1 MKKII
6 SAILAVTAA
15 LTFASCGKSGGN
27 YAPGNDGIYHPG
39 YIKGDGVISPDG
51 KEGLI
56 ENSYKSTATDP
67 TSTFSADVDTAS
79 YAFFRKLC
87 QSGYSFS
94 ELAATMRDSVR
105 TEEMVNYFEYSG
117 NLPENGGLFGVKS
130 VISDCPW
137 NPEAKLLMLTLK
149 TEKAVEK
156 KKNNLVFLIDV
167 SGSMNSADKLE
178 LLKSSFHYL
187 ISSLGAD
194 DTVSIVTYS
203 GREEVILEGC
213 AGNKGDMI
221 SKAIN
226 SLKAS
231 GSTNGEA
238 GLKTAY
244 SIAEKYFIP
253 DGNNRIIMASDGD
266 LNVGMS
272 SAEELKNFVSEKR
285 RSGVYL
291 SVLGFGTGN
300 YRDGNMEAIADN
312 GNGVYYY
319 IDSDTE
325 AEKVFCTDLLS
336 TLYTVGSDVKL
347 QITFDPK
354 SVSQYRLVGYENR
367 LLNNE
372 DFEDDTKDAGEIGA
386 GHSVTVLYELITAAG
401 AEENESWM
409 TLSIRYKKPGETK
422 SELNEY
428 TVGAGSLT
436 TAPDA
441 DFTFACAVTELSLLL
456 RESEYLKTDVT
467 LNSITEMLPD
477 DGGDAL
483 RAQFRSLLLMLS
495 GSGKGG
501 ERF

>member
-1 MKKII
+1 
-6 SAILAVTAA
+6 
-15 LTFASCGKSGGN
+15 
-27 YAPGNDGIYHPG
+27 
-39 YIKGDGVISPDG
+39 
-51 KEGLI
+51 
-56 ENSYKSTATDP
+56 
-67 TSTFSADVDTAS
+67 
-79 YAFFRKLC
+79 
-87 QSGYSFS
+87 
-94 ELAATMRDSVR
+94 
-105 TEEMVNYFEYSG
+105 
-117 NLPENGGLFGVKS
+117 
-130 VISDCPW
+130 
-137 NPEAKLLMLTLK
+137 
-149 TEKAVEK
+149 
-156 KKNNLVFLIDV
+156 
-167 SGSMNSADKLE
+167 
-178 LLKSSFHYL
+178 
-187 ISSLGAD
+187 
-194 DTVSIVTYS
+194 
-203 GREEVILEGC
+203 
-213 AGNKGDMI
+213 
-221 SKAIN
+221 
-226 SLKAS
+226 
-231 GSTNGEA
+231 
-238 GLKTAY
+238 
-244 SIAEKYFIP
+244 
-253 DGNNRIIMASDGD
+253 
-266 LNVGMS
+266 
-272 SAEELKNFVSEKR
+272 
-285 RSGVYL
+285 
-291 SVLGFGTGN
+291 
-300 YRDGNMEAIADN
+300 MEAIADN

-325 AEKVFCTDLLS
+325 AEKIFCTDLLS